1 MYLSIILSP
10 LIGSIGA
17 GFFGRFLGHPGSM
30 IFSTSLVFFS
40 FILSC
45 FAAKEVA
52 LEGINQYVYL
62 AKWIDSGLFEANWS
76 FVFDSLT
83 VVMLIVV
90 TSISTLVHFYSTE
103 YMKEDPHVPRFMAY
117 ISLFT
122 FFMLLLVTGDN
133 FMLMFVGWEG
143 VGLCSFLLINF
154 WFTRIQANKAAM
166 KAMIMNRIGDVGL
179 ALGIFTIFTFLKAID
194 YDVVFSIA
202 PLYKDVQFFCIFCT
216 VHVLDAI
223 CFFLFVGA
231 MGKSA
236 QLGLHTWL
244 PDAMEGPTPVSAL
257 IHAATMVTAG
267 VFLLVRCSP
276 VYEYAPDILDFVT
289 IIGASTCFFAA
300 TVGLVQNDIK
310 RVIAYSTCS
319 QLGYM
324 IFSCGISQ
332 YGAGMFHLSN
342 HAFFKALLF
351 LSAGNVIHSMADE
364 QDMRR
369 MGGLRQLLPYTYSM
383 FLIGNLALMGF
394 PFLSGFYSKDVIL
407 ESAYAKYT
415 YSGHFAYWLGT
426 CAAFLTAFYSTRL
439 MHMTFLSEPNGYR
452 KVMEGVHESP
462 FRMSFP
468 LAILAI
474 LSIFSGYLTKD
485 MFIGLGTD
493 FWGNSIFIHPNNF
506 VGVDAEFVPMFVKY
520 LILIFSI
527 GGALSAYIIYE
538 YFFEQLFYINLTPR
552 GLLLYTFLNRKWM
565 FDKVINDYI
574 VQYFL
579 RMSYNVTYK
588 LLDKGFFEL
597 FGPTGSTR
605 TIEIYNKKHLEL
617 YTGFVYHSGFM
628 MLLGTTFFG
637 TFYFMSSGHAS
648 SSSFLS
654 NLFLLGKT
662 ESQIFLIL
670 ILTLVISI
678 TFVLNS
684 IDNDIDDYEL
694 DYKENLYN
702 DENGSFIY
710 HYEFEN
716 NNKNPQDGE
725 EGYGYQYF
733 YTDAPHLKL
742 YKDKLNNNQNQ
753 SLYLVDDKNFWNSTN
768 AFSEF
773 KKSIEHKI
781 LNSKN
786 YKTLFFVS
794 K

>member
-426 CAAFLTAFYSTRL
+426 SAAFLTAFYSTRL
-439 MHMTFLSEPNGYR
+439 MHMTFLSEPNGYK

-527 GGALSAYIIYE
+527 GGALSAYIVYE
-538 YFFEQLFYINLTPR
+538 YFFEQLFYLNLTPR
-552 GLLLYTFLNRKWM
+552 GIIFYTFLNRKWM

-628 MLLGTTFFG
+628 MLLGTTFFA
-637 TFYFMSSGHAS
+637 TFYFISSDYLFFFKNSAQ
-648 SSSFLS
+648 SF
-654 NLFLLGKT
+654 T
-662 ESQIFLIL
+662 QIFLLL
-670 ILTLVISI
+670 ILTLVVSV
-678 TFVLNS
+678 TFVLHS
-684 IDNDIDDYEL
+684 IDNDIEDYEL
-694 DYKENLYN
+694 DYKENLYT

-710 HYEFEN
+710 HYEQNEN
-716 NNKNPQDGE
+716 AENYDSNKLSTLSA
-725 EGYGYQYF
+725 F
-733 YTDAPHLKL
+733 SDAPHLRL
-742 YKDKLNNNQNQ
+742 YKETLNTNKT
-753 SLYLVDDKNFWNSTN
+753 SFYLVDNSNFWNSSN

-773 KKSIEHKI
+773 KTSIEHKF
-781 LNSKN
+781 LNSKS
-786 YKTLFFVS
+786 YKTSFF

>member
-10 LIGSIGA
+10 LLGSIGA

-103 YMKEDPHVPRFMAY
+103 YMKEDPHVPRFMSY

-202 PLYKDVQFFCIFCT
+202 PLYKDVQFFCIFKT
-216 VHVLDAI
+216 VYVLDAI
-223 CFFLFVGA
+223 CFFLFIGA

-289 IIGASTCFFAA
+289 VIGASTCFFAA

-439 MHMTFLSEPNGYR
+439 MHMAFLSEPNGYK

-506 VGVDAEFVPMFVKY
+506 VGVDAEFVPTHAFFVKY
-520 LILIFSI
+520 LVLIFSI

-538 YFFEQLFYINLTPR
+538 YFFEQLFYLNLTPR
-552 GLLLYTFLNRKWM
+552 GIVLYTFLNRKWM

-605 TIEIYNKKHLEL
+605 TIEIYDKKHLEL

-637 TFYFMSSGHAS
+637 TLY
-648 SSSFLS
+648 FLS
-654 NLFLLGKT
+654 YFVQNW
-662 ESQIFLIL
+662 IFYQVFFTI
-670 ILTLVISI
+670 ILTLIVSV
-678 TFVLNS
+678 TFILHS
-684 IDNDIDDYEL
+684 IDDEIEEYEL
-694 DYKENLYN
+694 DPEENLYDDN
-702 DENGSFIY
+702 FNY
-710 HYEFEN
+710 AYETELDFTKY
-716 NNKNPQDGE
+716 NKNITILFDSDSFE
-725 EGYGYQYF
+725 HIMS
-733 YTDAPHLKL
+733 DAPHLRL
-742 YKDKLNNNQNQ
+742 YKDFNENNKNQ
-753 SLYLVDDKNFWNSTN
+753 SFYLVEDSAFWDNESAITSFKTSLEQKILQSNYTN
-768 AFSEF
+768 TSFKTPFF
-773 KKSIEHKI
+773 KK
-781 LNSKN
+781 
-786 YKTLFFVS
+786 
-794 K
+794 